1 MISIMK
7 NSFDR
12 LINKLDTA
20 KKGINGLE
28 NRSLEIIQTEAQ
40 KSKKSDVRRKRS
52 DNVAQHFK
60 YLVIHIDG

>member
-1 MISIMK
+1 MISTMK

-40 KSKKSDVRRKRS
+40 KEKKSDVRRKRN
-52 DNVAQHFK
+52 DNVAQPF
-60 YLVIHIDG
+60 LSI

>member
-1 MISIMK
+1 MISTMK

-40 KSKKSDVRRKRS
+40 KEKKSDVRRKRN
-52 DNVAQHFK
+52 DNVAQPFPS
-60 YLVIHIDG
+60 I

>member
-20 KKGINGLE
+20 KKEINGLE

-40 KSKKSDVRRKRS
+40 KSKKSDVRRKRN